1 MGTIVKY
8 TANTLSGVN
17 PVKELKFDTNG
28 YYRCVLGGFN
38 LSNHSGAY
46 YPLLPEV
53 KALFEK
59 GGIVRRRLDAG
70 LCRGEYGH
78 PNVSGLPLEQAL
90 QRLMKIEPTMV
101 SHHIKS
107 IELKDSKDEYGKPI
121 ILAIGE
127 VKPTGPYGNY
137 VKEQLDN
144 PEENVAFS
152 IRSITAD
159 KMIGNQMNKVVLD
172 ALTYDYV
179 TEPGIKHATKFN
191 SLSMEELL
199 TNANISELFPGII
212 FTENDINKAIQTTSR
227 IGLEEE
233 HSTLVMVKERLG
245 PSLGWHK
252 VKVIGI
258 RSLDW

>member
-1 MGTIVKY
+1 MNSIVKY
-8 TANTLSGVN
+8 TASTLPGVN
-17 PVKELKFDTNG
+17 PVSNLEADNNG
-28 YYRCVLGGFN
+28 YYKCILGGFN
-38 LSNHSGAY
+38 LSNHSGIY
-46 YPLLPEV
+46 YPLLPSV
-53 KALFEK
+53 KQLFDV
-59 GGIVRRRLDAG
+59 GGIVRRRLDSG

-107 IELKDSKDEYGKPI
+107 IELKNSKDEFGKAI
-121 ILAIGE
+121 VLAIGE
-127 VKPTGPYGNY
+127 VKPTGPYGSF

-159 KMIGNQMNKVVLD
+159 KLVDNKMTKVVLD

-191 SLSMEELL
+191 SMSLE
-199 TNANISELFPGII
+199 ELFPGMI
-212 FTENDINKAIQTTSR
+212 FTEDTLNLAISHTNNY
-227 IGLEEE
+227 GLEEE
-233 HSTLVMVKERLG
+233 TSTLTMVKNH
-245 PSLGWHK
+245 LGWNK
-252 VKVIGI
+252 VRVVNLKAIN
-258 RSLDW
+258 W